1 MTVADHSA
9 TYDLSAIMSEAWSRT
24 HEALAHNPRLF
35 LRPLFRRYLR
45 EAWVNAKTRMELARA
60 KAELE
65 ARSVDCLSREIE
77 HIENRSIIGID
88 GANRLAKLRC
98 ALARAREREDFAAK
112 RELIATGTGR
122 FVAVTFTKK
131 DGAERTMTVQPDA
144 LRSRLKGEDASDAG
158 RRASQTRAE
167 RHPNLMP
174 VWDAQKRVCRSIN
187 LATISRIAANGQV
200 HTFA

>member
-1 MTVADHSA
+1 MTSA
-9 TYDLSAIMSEAWSRT
+9 ATSTFDLSVIMAEAWART
-24 HEALAHNPRLF
+24 REALAHNPRLI
-35 LRPLFRRYLR
+35 LRALFRRYLR
-45 EAWVNAKTRMELARA
+45 EAWVNAKTRMEIARE
-60 KAELE
+60 KAALE
-65 ARSVDCLSREIE
+65 ARSVESLSREIE
-77 HIENRSIIGID
+77 NIENRSIIGID

-98 ALARAREREDFAAK
+98 ALARAREREDFAVK

-174 VWDAQKRVCRSIN
+174 AWDAQKGACRSIN
-187 LATISRIAANGQV
+187 LATVSRIAVDGQV